1 MFRVSLAL
9 WSLFPKTVTATQ
21 PCDRFFSCLTQ
32 EKEIIASA
40 LEEKQ
45 KSLKQETVLFLW
57 LQQSPSASSRE
68 SVRLHSYIIKVHTE
82 TGPLEKL
89 VRPVWP
95 KQQLWSCFWHMLPVL
110 KYNINCLWVN
120 CLLICCPSQTAWEE
134 HVGWSSFGQ
143 RYPLSLTHTEKG
155 ETAAWEWP
163 FKAVWSLNEAL
174 PHYVLNYS

>member
-68 SVRLHSYIIKVHTE
+68 SVRLHIIKVHTE
-82 TGPLEKL
+82 TDPLEKL